1 VVELHGMLKTAEE
14 SIKKNP
20 NHVMMV
26 QKEKQKRKCWTL
38 PKGKGKKKIFD
49 EPSSSKHKKK
59 GKSGPS
65 SDEEYFHNHKKGQ
78 WFRNLE
84 EQKKKKG
91 SETSTS
97 GINLI
102 EINIA
107 LSFSDS
113 WVFDAGSMIHT
124 CMSLQRLSFTRGFAK
139 SELDVHVGN
148 EAKVA
153 AIAVSTYHLALP
165 SR

>member
-1 VVELHGMLKTAEE
+1 MGCLKQPRKVLRKTPIMWWWFKRRSKRGSVGHFPRAKARKRFLMSLRAL
-14 SIKKNP
+14 SI
-20 NHVMMV
+20 
-26 QKEKQKRKCWTL
+26 
-38 PKGKGKKKIFD
+38 
-49 EPSSSKHKKK
+49 KKK

-65 SDEEYFHNHKKGQ
+65 SDEECFHNHKKGQ